1 MFVEE
6 DFAFTDGEVVVEV
19 IERVSSITFSDRIQ
33 DYIKRRMAKTIIE
46 KLVGK
51 QIGFNA
57 LLNKFSQLWNQG
69 V

>member
-33 DYIKRRMAKTIIE
+33 NYIKRRMAKTIIE